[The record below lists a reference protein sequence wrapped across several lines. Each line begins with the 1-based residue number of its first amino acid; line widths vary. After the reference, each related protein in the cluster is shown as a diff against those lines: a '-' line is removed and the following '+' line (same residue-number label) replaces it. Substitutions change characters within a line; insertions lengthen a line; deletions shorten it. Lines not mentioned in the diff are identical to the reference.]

1 VDEVEPQHRIGRAHA
16 LHVIKTTDAQTVV
29 TVNGDE
35 ALLWV
40 GFDDRGVAL
49 EVIAVVAAPDALVV
63 IHVMPVDF
71 RS

>member
-1 VDEVEPQHRIGRAHA
+1 MHA
-16 LHVIKTTDAQTVV
+16 LHVISTADAQTVV

-40 GFDDRGVAL
+40 GVDDRGVAL